1 MRDKIKILITNQKG
15 GVGKSTISANLA
27 GFLAIDKNIKVSL
40 VDFDKQ
46 GTSSVLMSKNPHTNI
61 QSYKVGL
68 SYQQNSNVTML
79 DAKAALRRYG
89 AHADITIADLTWT
102 FGLPYDFM
110 LEFDVIIVPSSN
122 SKVEIASTEIFIL
135 EYVQRMMVRLRQREQ
150 LILVAPSRV
159 DRNQLNEIKFPG
171 LGFLDNC
178 SVCPPIYRISQINNE
193 VLSDFWFRID
203 NGIISENMREFGEFV
218 HEKILQIRQKKAE
231 ASMGLQ
237 PRASNIPIAT
247 NTSTAPVL
255 THSSID
261 PVAVVASATATSS
274 PAVASPTVS
283 APAVTLASQ
292 TNSTQPIEI
301 IEKELPSNPARL
313 APITSAQREFSFIP
327 SFLRKK

>member
-61 QSYKVGL
+61 QSYKVGM

-79 DAKAALRRYG
+79 DAKTALRRYG
-89 AHADITIADLTWT
+89 AHAEITIADLTWT

-218 HEKILQIRQKKAE
+218 YEKILQIRQKKAE
-231 ASMGLQ
+231 ASMSLQ
-237 PRASNIPIAT
+237 PRAANAPTPFAAPIAPV
-247 NTSTAPVL
+247 NTAGTG
-255 THSSID
+255 D
-261 PVAVVASATATSS
+261 
-274 PAVASPTVS
+274 TVIS
-283 APAVTLASQ
+283 VTPKTLIS
-292 TNSTQPIEI
+292 
-301 IEKELPSNPARL
+301 
-313 APITSAQREFSFIP
+313 
-327 SFLRKK
+327 